1 MVDSHEWMNM
11 EDWHGR
17 DGTHEPIVM
26 IKLVHVEGAKSYAYC
41 EWWPCGSHQ
50 RIVIIKNDDL
60 CR

>member
-41 EWWPCGSHQ
+41 EW
-50 RIVIIKNDDL
+50 
-60 CR
+60 